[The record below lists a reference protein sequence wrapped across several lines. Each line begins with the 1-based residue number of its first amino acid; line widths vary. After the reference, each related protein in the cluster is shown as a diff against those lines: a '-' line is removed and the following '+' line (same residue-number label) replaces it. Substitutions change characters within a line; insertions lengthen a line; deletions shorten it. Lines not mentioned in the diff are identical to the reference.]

1 MTDASL
7 LDWLFAYPW
16 LVPLYGAG
24 IALLAAYLVW
34 STRKLW
40 SLYQDIRAG
49 WSRWDTYPVPDT
61 RACKHIAGFLAV
73 VSIDLLLVAIYLYL
87 TMGGPAQNPLV

>member
-1 MTDASL
+1 MTEPSL
-7 LDWLFAYPW
+7 LDWLYASPW
-16 LVPLYGAG
+16 LIPLWGAG
-24 IALLAAYLVW
+24 IALLGAYLTY

-61 RACKHIAGFLAV
+61 RACKHIAGFL
-73 VSIDLLLVAIYLYL
+73 LLVSVDLFLIALYLYL
-87 TMGGPAQNPLV
+87 TLGGPAQNPLI